1 MVSLLKYISWL
12 LWPITPL
19 GCLPTSLA
27 IYFSLFYRLLLFLLA
42 IQWWSSSG
50 LSPRLSLFIVVVQLL
65 SCVQLFVTPW
75 TIARQ
80 APLFSISQS
89 LFKFISIESVM
100 LSNHLNFCFP
110 FLLLPWI
117 FSSIRIFSNEL
128 ALCIRWPKFWSFS
141 ISPSNEYSELIS
153 FRIDWFDFLAV
164 QGTLKSLLQHHSS
177 KASILRCQPSLSFS
191 SKIVK
196 RY

>member
-1 MVSLLKYISWL
+1 MDTLVPILLELQAKFDINDGFSLEVHFIHWL

-27 IYFSLFYRLLLFLLA
+27 ISFSLFYRLLLFLLA

-50 LSPRLSLFIVVVQLL
+50 LGPNFSLFVVVVQLL

-80 APLFSISQS
+80 APLFSAISRS
-89 LFKFISIESVM
+89 LFKFISTELVM
-100 LSNHLNFCFP
+100 LSNHFNFCFP

-128 ALCIRWPKFWSFS
+128 ALCIRWLKF
-141 ISPSNEYSELIS
+141 
-153 FRIDWFDFLAV
+153 
-164 QGTLKSLLQHHSS
+164 
-177 KASILRCQPSLSFS
+177 
-191 SKIVK
+191 
-196 RY
+196 